1 MNKLDINKLKF
12 QLIMI
17 FKQNKGGILVI
28 ALMSINLGLGN
39 AGMIYYFKNEMMY
52 DTIPFAVISVIALLS
67 IACTCLI
74 KVYQQ
79 TASYFMSIGYTRK
92 RYYFGTF
99 IFSVILGIMSTVI
112 TLITYMVIMTMD
124 KTHLNNDI
132 VPYMGF
138 YFKSLSLASMKGII
152 IITFL
157 ISILIFAVANFV
169 SIIALCGKYFKIII
183 NIIIIVLLVFVVIP
197 KHFNFKF
204 VNLIFDVN
212 KSFSLTMLSYVLM
225 STVLYI
231 LAKKIFMR
239 IDIK

>member
-17 FKQNKGGILVI
+17 LKQNMGEILVI
-28 ALMSINLGLGN
+28 AIMSINLGLGN

-52 DTIPFAVISVIALLS
+52 DTIPFAVISAIALLS
-67 IACTCLI
+67 IACIYLI

-99 IFSVILGIMSTVI
+99 IFSIILSIMSTFI
-112 TLITYMVIMTMD
+112 TLTTYMVIMTKD

-138 YFKSLSLASMKGII
+138 YFKSLSLASIKGII

-157 ISILIFAVANFV
+157 VSILIFAVANFV
-169 SIIALCGKYFKIII
+169 SIIALGSKYFKIII
-183 NIIIIVLLVFVVIP
+183 KIIIILLLIFVIIP
-197 KHFNFKF
+197 KDLNFKL
-204 VNLIFDVN
+204 VSLIFDVN
-212 KSFSLTMLSYVLM
+212 KSFSLTMLSYVLI